1 MLVREVDDG
10 HDGWKKAFSDRDV
23 ASLDEQLH
31 LREGYTNSVV
41 VGVVTR
47 SLRRQQQANIV
58 GQIPTE
64 HEQDQNDDDVVE
76 STASAF
82 DRAKRHKSR
91 GSQRGPLVVD
101 LDSGAAGGTTR
112 ASKKGTQHQSEQAN
126 VELNDSR
133 KSNKAVVAA
142 PVEEPKF
149 NCPICMCP
157 FNEEMSTKCGHIFCK
172 SCIKEAISVQA
183 KCPTCRK
190 DVTAED
196 LIRVF
201 LPTTE

>member
-1 MLVREVDDG
+1 MRSCICQMTTSRLCLYQCAARTTCPATDKKMLMV
-10 HDGWKKAFSDRDV
+10 V
-23 ASLDEQLH
+23 ALTMSS
-31 LREGYTNSVV
+31 RS

-58 GQIPTE
+58 GQITTE

-82 DRAKRHKSR
+82 DRAKRHKTR

-101 LDSGAAGGTTR
+101 LDSGGTTR

-133 KSNKAVVAA
+133 KSNKSVVAA

>member
-1 MLVREVDDG
+1 MSSR
-10 HDGWKKAFSDRDV
+10 R
-23 ASLDEQLH
+23 
-31 LREGYTNSVV
+31 

-58 GQIPTE
+58 GQIPTD
-64 HEQDQNDDDVVE
+64 HEEDQNDDDDVVE

-82 DRAKRHKSR
+82 DRAKRDKSR
-91 GSQRGPLVVD
+91 GSRQGPLVVD

-112 ASKKGTQHQSEQAN
+112 ASKNQSEQAD
-126 VELNDSR
+126 VELDDSVRSVMVFSFVLLLGLRLTYFVCLVQR
-133 KSNKAVVAA
+133 KSNKSVVAA

-157 FNEEMSTKCGHIFCK
+157 LTEEMSTKCGHIFCK

-190 DVTAED
+190 DVTTED

-201 LPTTE
+201 LPTTK

>member
-1 MLVREVDDG
+1 MDALMHMSDDDLKAMLIIPMALTMSSR
-10 HDGWKKAFSDRDV
+10 S
-23 ASLDEQLH
+23 
-31 LREGYTNSVV
+31 

-58 GQIPTE
+58 GQITTE

-82 DRAKRHKSR
+82 DRAKRHKTR

-101 LDSGAAGGTTR
+101 LDSGGTTR

-172 SCIKEAISVQA
+172 SCIKEAISCQA
-183 KCPTCRK
+183 KCPACRK

>member
-1 MLVREVDDG
+1 MSSR
-10 HDGWKKAFSDRDV
+10 S
-23 ASLDEQLH
+23 
-31 LREGYTNSVV
+31 

-82 DRAKRHKSR
+82 DR
-91 GSQRGPLVVD
+91 
-101 LDSGAAGGTTR
+101 
-112 ASKKGTQHQSEQAN
+112 
-126 VELNDSR
+126 
-133 KSNKAVVAA
+133 
-142 PVEEPKF
+142 
-149 NCPICMCP
+149 
-157 FNEEMSTKCGHIFCK
+157 
-172 SCIKEAISVQA
+172 EAISVQA